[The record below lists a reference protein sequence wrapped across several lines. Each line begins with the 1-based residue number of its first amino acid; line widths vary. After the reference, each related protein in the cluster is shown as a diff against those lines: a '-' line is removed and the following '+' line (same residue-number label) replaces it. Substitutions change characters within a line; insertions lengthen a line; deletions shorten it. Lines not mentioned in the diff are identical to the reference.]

1 MNYEA
6 IVFDFGGVLFE
17 IDYNAP
23 VRAFEALGM
32 ESFAAT
38 YSQAQQDEI
47 FDLLETGKI
56 PGEAF
61 YDWISNF
68 LPNASRQQL
77 ENAWNCILTQLIPE
91 RVDYIF
97 KLKEKGIRTFIF
109 SNTNELHVAV
119 FERMIEESYGLE
131 KFKSAF
137 EFIHYSNVLGMRKPN
152 PEAFL
157 ELCRIHG
164 LTPEKTIFI
173 DDSIQHVE
181 GSVRAGLKG
190 LHLLPH
196 QTPAELIDTLF

>member
-6 IVFDFGGVLFE
+6 VIFDFGGVLFE

-32 ESFAAT
+32 ESFAAA
-38 YSQAQQDEI
+38 YSQAHQDKI

-56 PGEAF
+56 PGEEF
-61 YDWISNF
+61 YVWISTY
-68 LPNASRQQL
+68 LPNSSRQEL
-77 ENAWNCILTQLIPE
+77 EDAWNSILLHLLPE
-91 RVDYIF
+91 RVDSIF
-97 KLKEKGIRTFIF
+97 LLKEKGIRTFIF
-109 SNTNELHVAV
+109 SNTNELHVEV
-119 FERMIEESYGLE
+119 FEQMIEKSYGLE

-137 EFIHYSNVLGMRKPN
+137 EFVHYSNVLGMRKPH
-152 PEAFL
+152 PESFL
-157 ELCRIHG
+157 EICRLHG

-181 GSVRAGLKG
+181 GSIRAGLKG

-196 QTPAELIDTLF
+196 QTPAELIDPLI

>member
-1 MNYEA
+1 MKIEA
-6 IVFDFGGVLFE
+6 VIFDFGGVLFE

-32 ESFAAT
+32 ESFAAA
-38 YSQAQQDEI
+38 YSQAQQEEI

-61 YDWISNF
+61 YEWISSY
-68 LPNASRQQL
+68 LPMATRAEL
-77 ENAWNCILTQLIPE
+77 ENAWNSILLHLLPE

-97 KLKEKGIRTFIF
+97 KLKEKGIRTFLF
-109 SNTNELHVAV
+109 SNTNMLHVEV
-119 FERMIEESYGLE
+119 FERMVDKSYGLE

-137 EFIHYSNVLGMRKPN
+137 EFVHYSNELGIRKPH
-152 PEAFL
+152 PESFL
-157 ELCRIHG
+157 EICRIHG
-164 LTPEKTIFI
+164 LTPEKTIFV

-181 GSVRAGLKG
+181 GSIRAGLIG

-196 QTPAELIDTLF
+196 QTPAELIDPLF

>member
-1 MNYEA
+1 MKYEA
-6 IVFDFGGVLFE
+6 VIFDFGGVLFE

-32 ESFAAT
+32 DSFAKA
-38 YSQAQQDEI
+38 YSQAQQNEI
-47 FDLLETGKI
+47 FDLLETGKV

-61 YDWISNF
+61 YDWISKQ
-68 LPNASRQQL
+68 LPHASRAEL
-77 ENAWNCILTQLIPE
+77 ENAWNCILLHLIPE

-97 KLKEKGIRTFIF
+97 SLKEKGLRTFLF
-109 SNTNELHVAV
+109 SNTNQLHVEV
-119 FERMIEESYGLE
+119 FEKMVDESYGLE

-137 EFIHYSNVLGMRKPN
+137 EFVHYSNVLGMRKPD
-152 PEAFL
+152 PESFL
-157 ELCRIHG
+157 EICRRHR

-181 GSVRAGLKG
+181 GSIKAGLKG

-196 QTPAELIDTLF
+196 QTPAELIAPLI

>member
-1 MNYEA
+1 MKYEA
-6 IVFDFGGVLFE
+6 VIFDFGGVLFE

-32 ESFAAT
+32 DSFKAA

-61 YDWISNF
+61 YDWISKY
-68 LPNASRQQL
+68 LPNASRAEL
-77 ENAWNCILTQLIPE
+77 EDAWNCILLHLIPE

-97 KLKEKGIRTFIF
+97 SLKEKGLRTFLF
-109 SNTNELHVAV
+109 SNTNQLHVEV
-119 FERMIEESYGLE
+119 FERMVDVTYGLE

-137 EFIHYSNVLGMRKPN
+137 EFVHYSNELGMRKPH
-152 PEAFL
+152 PESFL
-157 ELCRIHG
+157 EICKLHN
-164 LTPEKTIFI
+164 LNPSTTIFI

-181 GSVRAGLKG
+181 GSIRAGLKG

-196 QTPAELIDTLF
+196 QTPAELIDPLI

>member
-1 MNYEA
+1 MKYEA
-6 IVFDFGGVLFE
+6 VIFDFGGVLFE
-17 IDYNAP
+17 IDYKAP

-32 ESFAAT
+32 DSFKAA

-61 YDWISNF
+61 YDWISKY
-68 LPNASRQQL
+68 LPNASRAEL
-77 ENAWNCILTQLIPE
+77 EDAWNCILLHLIPE

-97 KLKEKGIRTFIF
+97 SLKEKGIRTFLF
-109 SNTNELHVAV
+109 SNTNQLHVEV
-119 FERMIEESYGLE
+119 FERMVNETYGLE

-137 EFIHYSNVLGMRKPN
+137 EFVHYSNELGMRKPH
-152 PEAFL
+152 PESFL
-157 ELCRIHG
+157 EICKLHN
-164 LTPEKTIFI
+164 LNPSTTIFI

-181 GSVRAGLKG
+181 GSIRAGLKG

-196 QTPAELIDTLF
+196 QTPAELIDPLI